1 MSSREFE
8 KKLHD
13 GLELTYRRLIEQ
25 KRKTN
30 TPLIHSENGVVK
42 YVDPFTV
49 QI

>member
-8 KKLHD
+8 KKLNE
-13 GLELTYRRLIEQ
+13 GLELTYRRLVEE

-30 TPLIHSENGVVK
+30 APLIHSENGVVQF
-42 YVDPFTV
+42 VDPYSV